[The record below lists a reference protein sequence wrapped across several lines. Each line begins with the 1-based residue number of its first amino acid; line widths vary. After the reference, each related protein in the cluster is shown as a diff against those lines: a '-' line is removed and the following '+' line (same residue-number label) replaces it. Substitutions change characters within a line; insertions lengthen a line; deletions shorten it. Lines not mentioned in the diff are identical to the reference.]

1 MSTAAKRSASKTNA
15 KTTGKASAKKSS
27 AGKDLTNVFS
37 AKHVTVRMYNVGF
50 GDSFL
55 IVFPAKDRARK
66 VLIDCGVHISGPNPK
81 APLREIVKRIAADVT
96 EQNGPRIDLVI
107 CTHRHRDHVEGFDN
121 PLWEQVE
128 VGEVWL
134 PWTENY
140 KDPEAR
146 RILETQSTKAGKLN
160 LVLEKMIA
168 SPARFGLSAARV
180 SDLQMLKTFSENSL
194 TNVNAMATLH
204 EGFKGGKEI
213 PRRYLPD
220 EARGL
225 NSFEPAT
232 LPGVT
237 AHILGPSR
245 DPEVIRDLN
254 PKAGEQWL
262 RLMESMS
269 SSDYEAHRPFHPDW
283 ARKGEQYDPKH
294 DVLGAADLKRIE
306 KVGEGTELN
315 VAVQLEDAVNGTSL
329 MIIFEMGKACLFFPG
344 DAQNGTW
351 KAALKDPEWRELMK
365 KTNFYKIG
373 HHGSHNAT
381 PKEFVFDLL
390 KTGFKAMASVRSI
403 KTFKFI
409 PKSEL
414 MTALKERPGKIARS
428 DRPEEDPVGFT
439 RDTNDFC
446 VETKI
451 PI

>member
-1 MSTAAKRSASKTNA
+1 
-15 KTTGKASAKKSS
+15 
-27 AGKDLTNVFS
+27 
-37 AKHVTVRMYNVGF
+37 MYNVGF

-55 IVFPAKDRARK
+55 LVFPAKDRPRK
-66 VLIDCGVHISGPNPK
+66 VLIDCGVHVSGANPK
-81 APLREIVKRIAADVT
+81 ASIGAIVKRIVADVT
-96 EQNGPRIDLVI
+96 EPGGPRIDLVI
-107 CTHRHRDHVEGFDN
+107 CTHRHQDHVEGFDN
-121 PLWEQVE
+121 PIWKQVE

-134 PWTENY
+134 SWTENY

-146 RILETQSTKAGKLN
+146 KILEAQSSKAKKLN

-168 SPARFGLSAARV
+168 APARFGLGAAKV
-180 SDLQMLKTFSENSL
+180 SDLRMLKAFSENSL
-194 TNVNAMATLH
+194 SNSEAMATLH

-220 EARGL
+220 EVRSL

-245 DPEVIRDLN
+245 DPDVIRDLN
-254 PKAGEQWL
+254 PSAGEQWL

-269 SSDYEAHRPFHPDW
+269 SSDYEAHRPFHQDW
-283 ARKGEQYDPKH
+283 AKTGAQYDPNRT
-294 DVLGAADLKRIE
+294 VLSAADLKNIE
-306 KVGEGTELN
+306 KVGEGTEFN
-315 VAVQLEDAVNGTSL
+315 VAVQLEDAINGTSL

-365 KTNFYKIG
+365 KADFYKIG

-381 PKEFVFDLL
+381 PKEFVFDVL
-390 KTGFKAMASVRSI
+390 KQGFKAMASVRSI

-409 PKSEL
+409 PKFEL
-414 MTALKERPGKIARS
+414 MTALKEKPGKVARS
-428 DRPEEDPVGFT
+428 DMPAEDPRGFT
-439 RDTNDFC
+439 RDASDFC

>member
-1 MSTAAKRSASKTNA
+1 MSTAAKRSAVKDAA
-15 KTTGKASAKKSS
+15 KTMRKGSAKKASA
-27 AGKDLTNVFS
+27 GKAINNKFS
-37 AKHVTVRMYNVGF
+37 NKHVTVRMYNVGF

-55 IVFPAKDRARK
+55 VVFPAPDRVRK

-81 APLREIVKRIAADVT
+81 APLREIVNQIVADVT
-96 EQNGPRIDLVI
+96 EEGGPRIDLVI

-121 PLWEQVE
+121 PLWQQVE

-146 RILETQSTKAGKLN
+146 KILETQSTKATTLN

-168 SPARFGLSAARV
+168 APTRFGLSAARV
-180 SDLQMLKTFSENSL
+180 SEVEMLKAFSENSL
-194 TNVNAMATLH
+194 TNRAAMATLH
-204 EGFKGGKEI
+204 EGFKGGKDI

-220 EARGL
+220 EARSL

-232 LPGVT
+232 LAGVT

-245 DPEVIRDLN
+245 DPEVIRDMD
-254 PKAGEQWL
+254 PTAGEQWL
-262 RLMESMS
+262 RLMENMS
-269 SSDYEAHRPFHPDW
+269 SSDYEPHRPFHPDW
-283 ARKGEQYDPKH
+283 AKGGEEFDPNNN
-294 DVLGAADLKRIE
+294 VLSAADLKILE
-306 KVGEGTELN
+306 KMGEGTELS
-315 VAVQLEDAVNGTSL
+315 VAVQLENAVNGTSL
-329 MIIFEMGKACLFFPG
+329 MIVFEMGKACLFFPG

-351 KAALKDPEWRELMK
+351 QAALKDPEWRELMK

-381 PKEFVFDLL
+381 PKEFVFELL
-390 KTGFKAMASVRSI
+390 QKGFIAMASVRPI
-403 KTFKFI
+403 KNFKFI

-414 MTALKERPGKIARS
+414 MTALKEKPGKIARS
-428 DRPEEDPVGFT
+428 DRPEEDPTGFT
-439 RDTNDFC
+439 RDANDLC
-446 VETKI
+446 VDTKI

>member
-1 MSTAAKRSASKTNA
+1 
-15 KTTGKASAKKSS
+15 
-27 AGKDLTNVFS
+27 
-37 AKHVTVRMYNVGF
+37 MYNVGF

-55 IVFPAKDRARK
+55 LVFPANDRPRK
-66 VLIDCGVHISGPNPK
+66 VLIDCGVHVSGSNPK
-81 APLREIVKRIAADVT
+81 APLREIVKRIVADVT
-96 EQNGPRIDLVI
+96 EPSGPRIDLVI
-107 CTHRHRDHVEGFDN
+107 CTHRHQDHVEGFDN
-121 PLWEQVE
+121 PLWDQVE

-146 RILETQSTKAGKLN
+146 KILETQSAKAKKLN

-168 SPARFGLSAARV
+168 SPSRLGLSAAKV
-180 SDLQMLKTFSENSL
+180 SDLKMLKAFSENSL
-194 TNVNAMATLH
+194 SNSQAMATLH

-213 PRRYLPD
+213 PRRFLPD
-220 EARGL
+220 ESRAL
-225 NSFEPAT
+225 NSFEPAI

-245 DPEVIRDLN
+245 DPEVLRDMN

-262 RLMESMS
+262 RLMESMT
-269 SSDYEAHRPFHPDW
+269 SSDYEAHRPFHSDW
-283 ARKGEQYDPKH
+283 AKTGEEYDPH
-294 DVLGAADLKRIE
+294 HHVLSTADLKNIE
-306 KVGEGTELN
+306 KVGQGTEFN
-315 VAVQLEDAVNGTSL
+315 VAVQLEDAINGTSL

-381 PKEFVFDLL
+381 PKEFVFDVL
-390 KTGFKAMASVRSI
+390 KHGFRAMASVRAI

-409 PKSEL
+409 PKFEL
-414 MTALKERPGKIARS
+414 MTALKAKPGKIARS
-428 DRPEEDPVGFT
+428 DKPEEDAAGFK
-439 RDTNDFC
+439 RDTAGFY

-451 PI
+451 LI

>member
-1 MSTAAKRSASKTNA
+1 MSTAATKNSSKATTNA
-15 KTTGKASAKKSS
+15 GGKTSAKKSPAS
-27 AGKDLTNVFS
+27 ANKFS
-37 AKHVTVRMYNVGF
+37 SRHVTVRMYNVGF

-55 IVFPAKDRARK
+55 IVFPAKDRPRK
-66 VLIDCGVHISGPNPK
+66 VLIDCGSHSSGPNPK
-81 APLREIVKRIAADVT
+81 APLREIVKRIVADVT
-96 EQNGPRIDLVI
+96 EQSGPRIDLVI

-121 PLWEQVE
+121 PIWKQVE

-146 RILETQSTKAGKLN
+146 RILETQSTRATKLN
-160 LVLEKMIA
+160 LVLENMIA
-168 SPARFGLSAARV
+168 SPARFGLSAAKV
-180 SDLQMLKTFSENSL
+180 SDLQALKAFSKNSL
-194 TNVNAMATLH
+194 TSSEAMEILH
-204 EGFKGGKEI
+204 EGFKRGKEI

-220 EARGL
+220 ESRAA

-254 PKAGEQWL
+254 PQAGEQWL
-262 RLMESMS
+262 RLMEDMS
-269 SSDYEAHRPFHPDW
+269 SSDYEAHRPFHADW
-283 ARKGEQYDPKH
+283 AKTGAQYDPNH
-294 DVLGAADLKRIE
+294 NVLSAADLKNIE
-306 KVGEGTELN
+306 KVGAGTELN

-365 KTNFYKIG
+365 RTNFYKIG

-381 PKEFVFDLL
+381 PKEFVFDVL
-390 KTGFKAMASVRSI
+390 KKGFKAMASVRPI
-403 KTFKFI
+403 KRFKFI
-409 PKSEL
+409 PKFEL
-414 MTALKERPGKIARS
+414 MTALKDKPGKIARS
-428 DRPEEDPVGFT
+428 DMPQEDARGFT
-439 RDTNDFC
+439 RDVDDFC

-451 PI
+451 RI